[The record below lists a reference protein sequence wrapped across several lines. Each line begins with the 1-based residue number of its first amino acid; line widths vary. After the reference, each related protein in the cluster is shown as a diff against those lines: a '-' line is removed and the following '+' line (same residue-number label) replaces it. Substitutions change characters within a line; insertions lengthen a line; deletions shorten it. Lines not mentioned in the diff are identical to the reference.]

1 MKSTNHCIMKVMQTY
16 ALMCQQVLFE
26 EKRSAFLEKMPPYSG
41 DLSKRLISLQEGMG
55 CASQNVEPVQP
66 GEDAATNTLFKLQ
79 VSLDSAYLCNS
90 LKL

>member
-1 MKSTNHCIMKVMQTY
+1 
-16 ALMCQQVLFE
+16 
-26 EKRSAFLEKMPPYSG
+26 MPPFSG

-66 GEDAATNTLFKLQ
+66 AENAATNTLFKLQ
-79 VSLDSAYLCNS
+79 VGLDPACLFNS